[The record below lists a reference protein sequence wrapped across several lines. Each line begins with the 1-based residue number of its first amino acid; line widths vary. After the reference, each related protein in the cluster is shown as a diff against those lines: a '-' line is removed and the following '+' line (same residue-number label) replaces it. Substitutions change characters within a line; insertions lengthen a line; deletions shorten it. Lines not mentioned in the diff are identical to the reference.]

1 MGWDWNPSSPPP
13 VTYSSS
19 KSQHA
24 KGLQTEQ
31 PTRPSAQI
39 HEPVGGHFLFKPPQN
54 LIRWRLLILLHI
66 KGLMGLEGEPGSL
79 RWETT
84 EGLKHQIK
92 WIYSPPPPPVP
103 TGIAWRTLVPGKGG
117 WGEERTELC
126 WFCWFWLSYRNN
138 VQKERLWLTDSWG
151 WSPSLG
157 DLAVGAVSIMIRACA
172 GDGFYGCRWERRASW
187 LETPNGISL

>member
-1 MGWDWNPSSPPP
+1 MGWDWKPSSPSP

-19 KSQHA
+19 KSQPA

-39 HEPVGGHFLFKPPQN
+39 HEPMGGHFLFKPLQN
-54 LIRWRLLILLHI
+54 LIKWKLLILPHI

-92 WIYSPPPPPVP
+92 WIYFSPCSHWNCLEDPSARKEWVRRREN
-103 TGIAWRTLVPGKGG
+103 GAVLV
-117 WGEERTELC
+117 LLVSL
-126 WFCWFWLSYRNN
+126 WLSHRNN

-157 DLAVGAVSIMIRACA
+157 DLAVGAVSIMVRACA

-187 LETPNGISL
+187 LETRNGISL